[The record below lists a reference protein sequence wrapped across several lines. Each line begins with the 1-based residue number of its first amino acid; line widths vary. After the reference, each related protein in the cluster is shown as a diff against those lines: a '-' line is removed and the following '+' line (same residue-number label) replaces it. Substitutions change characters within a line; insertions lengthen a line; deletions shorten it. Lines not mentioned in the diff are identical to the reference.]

1 MEMLTETGRDSSDET
16 KDFAVFSLTFYKVIL
31 YGSRAKGNYKNGSDI
46 DLCFFGKDLTKD
58 IIYKIDLVL
67 DDLLLPYSFDLSI
80 YKDLENQ
87 ELKDHIDRIGTVFY
101 SP

>member
-1 MEMLTETGRDSSDET
+1 MKYGLEDRIIEQIC
-16 KDFAVFSLTFYKVIL
+16 AVFADFPAIDKVIL

-87 ELKDHIDRIGTVFY
+87 ELKEHINRIGTVFY